1 MSADDFGFS
10 EGFLQG
16 KNGAGDI
23 LQRRTFVNP
32 DSAEIDDD
40 IDFDIDLEEDE
51 DDNPEARMLRETQG
65 YLQESIMNAYG
76 VLTQEGV
83 QDAKALCTL
92 QELAQNIEAG
102 RIVRDKAFRQVGL
115 SQLVD
120 FMMRTSCNSECAL
133 PLIQII
139 NDLTDENPEL
149 QNMLGLSEGIAP
161 IALFI
166 QSSSSDVLMQVAVF
180 YSQLYTTTPA
190 LFFTCGGCSNLV
202 RLLARACDVFAAS
215 PKQSSELPCAVLRE
229 ILLTLEGD
237 RGRSFFNV
245 ARSYLRNELFKTLGK
260 AAYTFKDNAT
270 NAVEEPA
277 AALVW
282 KVALMMASTDAV
294 VKSAMCS
301 SDFIRCM
308 IDSARNGSWDVRVS
322 IVKAIKE
329 VSCEQKNIESL
340 TREGTIDFLVEQL
353 RATDTE
359 DVVAT
364 TASSSSSSSPSSPT
378 KQGAASSSTSAI
390 AAAASSSSST
400 AEMMKLGLGK
410 KDGTLNAGGSGAGG
424 SSGPKI
430 PDARDAQRKNMKH
443 HLLIALS
450 NIVKLNHKRQSK
462 LLKLGIVPILCRYHK
477 DLSFLNDVV
486 IPLLCDLFKAARK
499 YDAFE
504 ESKAYV
510 TFFELLNN
518 NPIYASRAIEC
529 LALWI
534 KNSYKTMKPRISK
547 NVPIIAKAFTEAV
560 VEWPAFLQ
568 PLTAI
573 AEQSQTISTKFW
585 KSDTLMLS
593 ILARIKRA
601 TPEQIRHIVAFLETV
616 YKYASK
622 DSGKEDLAVKYK
634 VVDVLNEAREL
645 NKDKVL
651 VDTQL
656 KKLIG
661 TFESSL

>member
-32 DSAEIDDD
+32 DSTEIDDD

-102 RIVRDKAFRQVGL
+102 RVVRDKAFRQVGL

-120 FMMRTSCNSECAL
+120 FMMRTNCNSECAL

-139 NDLTDENPEL
+139 NDLTDGNPEF

-270 NAVEEPA
+270 SAVEEPA

-301 SDFIRCM
+301 SEFIRCM

-340 TREGTIDFLVEQL
+340 TKEGTIDFLVEQL

-359 DVVAT
+359 DTQT
-364 TASSSSSSSPSSPT
+364 TAASQSQPSSGPSSPT
-378 KQGAASSSTSAI
+378 KQPGAAGTTTAAA
-390 AAAASSSSST
+390 AAAASSASLGD
-400 AEMMKLGLGK
+400 AMKLGM
-410 KDGTLNAGGSGAGG
+410 ARREGAPGNM
-424 SSGPKI
+424 GPGAPKM

-450 NIVKLNHKRQSK
+450 NIAKLNHKRQSK

-534 KNSYKTMKPRISK
+534 KNSYKMMKPRISK

-622 DSGKEDLAVKYK
+622 DSGKEELAVKYK